1 MKKTKYITLCG
12 LMAALASAFML
23 TSYFPYLT
31 IAIPAMA
38 GLFIMVSVIELGVK
52 WAIPTYLS
60 SAVIVFLIAEP
71 EAKLLY
77 ILFFGYYPILKAVTE
92 RQKNRA
98 LEYAIKFVVFNL
110 AIFLIYGVFAS
121 IFGISLEDFGDF
133 GKYTIA
139 IVFVVENIVFVLY
152 DKAVSQLAGFY
163 MYRLHS
169 IVKRILK

>member
-1 MKKTKYITLCG
+1 
-12 LMAALASAFML
+12 MAALASLFML

-31 IAIPAMA
+31 YAIPAMA
-38 GLFIMVSVIELGVK
+38 GLFIMVSVIELNVK
-52 WAIPTYLS
+52 WAVLTYFA
-60 SAVIVFLIAEP
+60 SAVIVFLLAEP

-92 RQKNRA
+92 RQKSRV
-98 LEYAIKFVVFNL
+98 LEYVIKFLIFNL
-110 AIFLIYGVFAS
+110 AVFLTYSVFAGVF
-121 IFGISLEDFGDF
+121 GIDLSFLSEF
-133 GKYTIA
+133 GKYSAA
-139 IVFVVENIVFVLY
+139 ILLVAANIVFLIY

>member
-1 MKKTKYITLCG
+1 MKRTKSITLCG
-12 LMAALASAFML
+12 LMAALASLFML

-31 IAIPAMA
+31 YAIPAMA

-52 WAIPTYLS
+52 WAVLTYFA
-60 SAVIVFLIAEP
+60 SAVIVFLLAEP

-92 RQKNRA
+92 RQKSRV
-98 LEYAIKFVVFNL
+98 LEYLIKFLIFNV
-110 AIFLIYGVFAS
+110 AIILTYGVFAG
-121 IFGISLEDFGDF
+121 IFGIQLDDFGYF
-133 GKYTIA
+133 GKYTMVILLA
-139 IVFVVENIVFVLY
+139 VANIVFVLY

>member
-1 MKKTKYITLCG
+1 MKKTKNITLCAM
-12 LMAALASAFML
+12 MAALASAFML

-31 IAIPAMA
+31 YAIPAMA
-38 GLFIMVSVIELGVK
+38 GLFVMVSVIELNAKWGVLTFFAS
-52 WAIPTYLS
+52 AI
-60 SAVIVFLIAEP
+60 IVFLIAEP

-77 ILFFGYYPILKAVTE
+77 ILFFGYYPILKAVME
-92 RQKNRA
+92 RQKSRV
-98 LEYAIKFVVFNL
+98 LEYIVK
-110 AIFLIYGVFAS
+110 FLIFNVAIVLTYSVFAG
-121 IFGISLEDFGDF
+121 IFGIELGDFGDF

-139 IVFVVENIVFVLY
+139 IVLAVANIVFIIY